1 MTVAALH
8 VPLAEASRSGVIERA
23 ADGRAH
29 RRLPR
34 EAAGRRRPIPARP
47 AQVLASMGNYVFTTD
62 ALIEAVTRDARN
74 EASRHDLGGD
84 IIPMLV
90 ERGEAYVYDFAKNE
104 VPGDT
109 ASATAA
115 TGATSGRSTP
125 TTTRT
130 WT

>member
-1 MTVAALH
+1 
-8 VPLAEASRSGVIERA
+8 
-23 ADGRAH
+23 
-29 RRLPR
+29 
-34 EAAGRRRPIPARP
+34 
-47 AQVLASMGNYVFTTD
+47 MGNYVFTAD
-62 ALIEAVTRDARN
+62 ALRRRGHARTPQD
-74 EASRHDLGGD
+74 ESSKHDIGGN

-90 ERGEAYVYDFAKNE
+90 ERGEAQVYDFSQQRGA
-104 VPGDT
+104 GRD